1 MNTRPLALIVLMAAT
16 LFACSPEEPFI
27 NSFEDGWRLLMTN
40 AQGSLVVTDVPDQS
54 ATSTVWSDA
63 ADSASFQ
70 LKRFRDRVYLLH
82 SQRPWIVIFDA
93 DTLRAIDTI
102 DLGSAPASSIAFA
115 NATTAFA
122 TVPSEKAVKVIDLT
136 VGSVART
143 IAMPSRPMNIDA
155 NGNQLCVTLPDTN
168 SVAIIDSRTME
179 VEALVATS
187 ATPWYVVADP
197 ANAVFCIVSMG
208 AGKVT
213 PGPASAAT
221 IQFLTTTTRAIS
233 TPLELTTRGTTAA
246 QLVPTGLAVTSTQLA
261 FVSSASGLM
270 RISTR
275 SRNRVTTVQP
285 DNITAM
291 SYNEARAEIIAQLG
305 GSRSGIAV
313 YNVNGDA
320 RKSTVN
326 VASPATSALG
336 IAR

>member
-1 MNTRPLALIVLMAAT
+1 MNTRPFALIILMAAI
-16 LFACSPEEPFI
+16 LFACNPEEPFI
-27 NSFEDGWRLLMTN
+27 DSFDDGWRLLMTN

-54 ATSTVWSDA
+54 ATTTVWSDA
-63 ADSASFQ
+63 SDTASHQ

-93 DTLRAIDTI
+93 DTLRAVDTI
-102 DLGSAPASSIAFA
+102 DLGTAPASSLAFA

-122 TVPSEKAVKVIDLT
+122 TIPSERAVKVIDLT

-143 IAMPSRPMNIDA
+143 ITMPSRPMNIDA

-168 SVAIIDSRTME
+168 SVAIIDSRTMD

-187 ATPWYVVADP
+187 AVPWYVAADP

-213 PGPASAAT
+213 SGQASAAT
-221 IQFLTTTTRAIS
+221 IQFLTATTRAIS
-233 TPLELTTRGTTAA
+233 TPLELTPRGSSAI
-246 QLVPTGLAVTSTQLA
+246 LVRPTGLIVTSTQLA
-261 FVSSASGLM
+261 FVSSTNGLM
-270 RISTR
+270 RIGTR
-275 SRNRVTTVQP
+275 SRNRVTTMQP
-285 DNITAM
+285 DNITALA
-291 SYNEARAEIIAQLG
+291 YNEARAEILAQLG
-305 GSRSGIAV
+305 GSRSALAV

-320 RKSTVN
+320 RTATVN
-326 VASPATSALG
+326 VTSPATSAIG

>member
-16 LFACSPEEPFI
+16 LFACSPEELFI
-27 NSFEDGWRLLMTN
+27 DSFDDGWRLLMTN
-40 AQGSLVVTDVPDQS
+40 TQGSLVVTDVPDQR
-54 ATSTVWSDA
+54 ATTTVWSDA
-63 ADSASFQ
+63 ADSASYQ

-93 DTLRAIDTI
+93 DTLRAVDTI

-122 TVPSEKAVKVIDLT
+122 TIPSEKSVKVIDLT

-143 IAMPSRPMNIDA
+143 ITLPSRPMNIDA

-168 SVAIIDSRTME
+168 SVAIIDSRTMD

-187 ATPWYVVADP
+187 AVPWYVAADP
-197 ANAVFCIVSMG
+197 ANAVFCIVSIG

-213 PGPASAAT
+213 PGAATAAT
-221 IQFLTTTTRAIS
+221 IQFLTATTRAIS
-233 TPLELTTRGTTAA
+233 APLDLTTRGSTAT
-246 QLVPTGLAVTSTQLA
+246 QLRPTGLIVTSTQLA
-261 FVSSASGLM
+261 FVSSANGLM
-270 RISTR
+270 RIGTR
-275 SRNRVTTVQP
+275 SRNRVTTMQP
-285 DNITAM
+285 DNIVAL
-291 SYNEARAEIIAQLG
+291 SYNDARAEILAQLG
-305 GSRSGIAV
+305 GTRSVVAI

-320 RKSTVN
+320 RTASIS